1 MPHFFFTF
9 DLKSGYHHVDI
20 HEDCWDLFEMR
31 GYINQCSSWHDS
43 LRLTPDVHL
52 GLLLWQTQTPF
63 LKGQPIWFGA
73 GVARVAFSDANSTGY
88 GGYVVELGPHDMER
102 TQGCVSSFMFL
113 CMTTERA
120 CY

>member
-1 MPHFFFTF
+1 MLMSMRTVGPIWAFH
-9 DLKSGYHHVDI
+9 GV
-20 HEDCWDLFEMR
+20 R
-31 GYINQCSSWHDS
+31 GYINRRYSWHDS